1 MSNDNADHPEGQRRV
16 EEGGALHHRHR
27 LLAGVD
33 EIRILLAE
41 RRAEVEALR
50 KNPAD
55 AQKDAHENAEAVS
68 SARDAALEEAAT
80 EATRRAGLARRVYV
94 GTEKAPMGDGAGAA
108 LETLAADLRALKS
121 SPVSVLP
128 VDKVREEARKAIA
141 QDMPG
146 LWKLGVAALADALGG
161 NVDDILPDPSK
172 ARRLGVDLDAKT
184 WECAMGLEGCTAD
197 SPCRSCESVP
207 TEPECGCGHTS
218 IGSNSLCAKTIRT
231 ASGAVA
237 SCGCSHPSHAM
248 PDRR

>member
-1 MSNDNADHPEGQRRV
+1 MKTNDLYLDVLVGKRPDGSNVYVRN
-16 EEGGALHHRHR
+16 
-27 LLAGVD
+27 
-33 EIRILLAE
+33 LLAE
-41 RRAEVEALR
+41 HRAEVERLRTALEACR
-50 KNPAD
+50 TKTD
-55 AQKDAHENAEAVS
+55 AA
-68 SARDAALEEAAT
+68 ARDAALEEVAT
-80 EATRRAGLARRVYV
+80 EATRRAGLARRVCV
-94 GTEKAPMGDGAGAA
+94 GTEKASMGDGAGTA

-197 SPCRSCESVP
+197 NPCRSCESVP

-218 IGSNSLCAKTIRT
+218 IGSNSLCAKAIRT